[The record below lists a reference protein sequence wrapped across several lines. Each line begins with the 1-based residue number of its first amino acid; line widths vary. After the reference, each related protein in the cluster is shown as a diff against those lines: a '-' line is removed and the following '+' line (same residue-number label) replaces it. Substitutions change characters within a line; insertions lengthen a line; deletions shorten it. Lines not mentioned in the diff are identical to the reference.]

1 MFVNRLWITELPKT
15 AHHFPPYHI
24 GNRLETRSFEA
35 VIFFSFLG
43 MKKYF
48 LKSNNKVAVVY

>member
-35 VIFFSFLG
+35 VIFLSLFGVCEIIFCNVT
-43 MKKYF
+43 KRCQ
-48 LKSNNKVAVVY
+48 